1 MRPPEVGRKEG
12 KGREKIRLVGTW
24 GPGTAQTLLFVMR
37 VPGADTA
44 QASVPTVSWSLPARP
59 GAQPRIESLSEQATL
74 PASCRGWEGWACSP
88 GTKDNFIKRNLTKE
102 QTTFKASLK

>member
-12 KGREKIRLVGTW
+12 KGWEKLRLVGTW

-59 GAQPRIESLSEQATL
+59 GAQPRIESLSELATL
-74 PASCRGWEGWACSP
+74 PASCRGCSP